1 MSGHRLST
9 QDFLTVVRLAPLVSL
24 DLVVINPRGEVLVGL
39 RTNRPAEG
47 YWFVPG
53 GRIQKDERLDA
64 AFRRL
69 TGEELG
75 HPIGLADA
83 SALGVYEHLYEDNFA
98 GVEGFG
104 THYVV
109 LGYTLALDHIPA
121 ALPRTQ
127 HRDYLWLTPDA
138 MRARGDVHP
147 NTLAYFPAR

>member
-1 MSGHRLST
+1 MHLDADTFLS
-9 QDFLTVVRLAPLVSL
+9 VVRHTPLVAI
-24 DLVVINPRGEVLVGL
+24 DLIARDPAGAVLVG
-39 RTNRPAEG
+39 RRANRPARDW
-47 YWFVPG
+47 WFVPG
-53 GRIQKDERLDA
+53 GRIYKGERLTE
-64 AFRRL
+64 AFARITRD
-69 TGEELG
+69 ELG
-75 HPIGLADA
+75 A
-83 SALGVYEHLYEDNFA
+83 SVPFDQARLLGVYEHLYDDNFA

>member
-24 DLVVINPRGEVLVGL
+24 DLVVLNHRGQVLVGL

-75 HPIGLADA
+75 HPRSLSDA
-83 SALGVYEHLYEDNFA
+83 SPLGVYEHLYEDNFA
-98 GVEGFG
+98 GEPGVS

-109 LGYTLALDHIPA
+109 IAHRLVLDLDLAS
-121 ALPRTQ
+121 LPGAQ
-127 HRDYLWLTPDA
+127 HARWRWMHPDQLRDDPT
-138 MRARGDVHP
+138 VHA
-147 NTLAYFPAR
+147 NTRAYFHP

>member
-24 DLVVINPRGEVLVGL
+24 DLVVLNPGGQVLVGL

-75 HPIGLADA
+75 RPLSLSDA
-83 SALGVYEHLYEDNFA
+83 SPLGVYEHLYEDNFA
-98 GVEGFG
+98 GEPGVS

-109 LGYTLALDHIPA
+109 IAHRLVLDLDLA
-121 ALPRTQ
+121 ALPGAQ
-127 HRDYLWLTPDA
+127 HARWRWMHPDELRDDPT
-138 MRARGDVHP
+138 VHA
-147 NTLAYFPAR
+147 NTRAYFHP

>member
-1 MSGHRLST
+1 MSSHRLST

-24 DLVVINPRGEVLVGL
+24 DLVVLDPRGRVLVGL
-39 RTNRPAEG
+39 RSNRPAEG

-75 HPIGLADA
+75 RPLSLSDA
-83 SALGVYEHLYEDNFA
+83 SPLGVYEHLYEDNFA
-98 GVEGFG
+98 GEPGVS

-109 LGYTLALDHIPA
+109 IAHRIELDLDLA
-121 ALPRTQ
+121 ALPGAQ
-127 HRDYLWLTPDA
+127 HARWRWMHPDA
-138 MRARGDVHP
+138 LRDDPTVHA
-147 NTLAYFPAR
+147 NTRAYFHP

>member
-9 QDFLTVVRLAPLVSL
+9 QDFLTAVRLAPLVSL

-75 HPIGLADA
+75 HPLSLADA
-83 SALGVYEHLYEDNFA
+83 SPLGVYEHLYEDNFA
-98 GVEGFG
+98 GEPGVS

-109 LGYTLALDHIPA
+109 FAHRIELDLDLA
-121 ALPRTQ
+121 ALPGAQ
-127 HRDYLWLTPDA
+127 HARWRWMHPDEL
-138 MRARGDVHP
+138 RADPTVHP
-147 NTLAYFPAR
+147 NTRAYFPG